1 MESWTETFSPRE
13 HSGVLDGD
21 VHSKQV
27 QESSGQTPRL
37 KVVVETR
44 WRRLDPR
51 KSKRTFKIK
60 ITTEIVGHPRMPRNS
75 SNPKGFRESRGD
87 LRVQANTQAD
97 SRVPSVS
104 RGRPSGPD
112 KCSRCYVS
120 PGGTFG
126 TKRTLKV
133 FRECWGDLRVQGDQA
148 NTQAA

>member
-1 MESWTETFSPRE
+1 MRCSSQGGPREHSGRLKVKNTQGIMESWTETFSPRE

-75 SNPKGFRESRGD
+75 SNPKGGGILKSQRPNMLLGRSRQSMSD
-87 LRVQANTQAD
+87 TYDPNP
-97 SRVPSVS
+97 VPSD
-104 RGRPSGPD
+104 SGT
-112 KCSRCYVS
+112 S
-120 PGGTFG
+120 G
-126 TKRTLKV
+126 
-133 FRECWGDLRVQGDQA
+133 
-148 NTQAA
+148 